1 MTPLLGTEPY
11 VLLTDIIQDNFLT
24 QLVDKPTQERTMKI
38 ILDLVLTTNGDIIE
52 NLHVGDIF
60 SNHNTITFTLTSTSY
75 NYRRSEKKILCL
87 QEGRLGTSKVLTAS
101 NSMGLCSLVWRYKS
115 KLDRVERL
123 IFTAVDECIPKSNKA
138 KKDQM
143 HRGSQRNYYNCRKRK
158 GW

>member
-60 SNHNTITFTLTSTSY
+60 SNHN
-75 NYRRSEKKILCL
+75 RSE
-87 QEGRLGTSKVLTAS
+87 ER
-101 NSMGLCSLVWRYKS
+101 
-115 KLDRVERL
+115 RVGK
-123 IFTAVDECIPKSNKA
+123 ECRSRWSPY
-138 KKDQM
+138 
-143 HRGSQRNYYNCRKRK
+143 H
-158 GW
+158 

>member
-101 NSMGLCSLVWRYKS
+101 NSMGLCSLV
-115 KLDRVERL
+115 
-123 IFTAVDECIPKSNKA
+123 
-138 KKDQM
+138 
-143 HRGSQRNYYNCRKRK
+143 
-158 GW
+158 